1 MEGNDS
7 TTTPHSVYL
16 DVHERV
22 DDDGD
27 EEVEEDEDHEDDVE
41 EPEDERSHV
50 GPPVE
55 VDDGVEDIVVV
66 DEHHEAREHGPH
78 KSGEL
83 GRGIE

>member
-27 EEVEEDEDHEDDVE
+27 EEVEEDEDREEDEE
-41 EPEDERSHV
+41 EPEDEAGNIV
-50 GPPVE
+50 PPFE
-55 VDDGVEDIVVV
+55 VDEGVECSIVV
-66 DEHHEAREHGPH
+66 DKDHEAGEHGVGEC
-78 KSGEL
+78 GEL
-83 GRGIE
+83 NGAK